1 MKLKIDN
8 KEYEILI
15 ASDVNRDGI
24 GLEIWDAV
32 MDRMIIE
39 IFRDDT
45 EQRID
50 FYSKNITVP
59 IELIE
64 KSLEIFNQRIGK
76 KFKE

>member
-50 FYSKNITVP
+50 FYSKNITEP